1 MSENKITIPYQIKGI
16 RPCPKKKGYVEVM
29 MFPVDK
35 LEYDRDDKEEMPVK
49 VMGTGPNGSPFP
61 PEFQKQLSVMLKTAI
76 PSSFSQK
83 EDADPRR
90 FLHVESEIDFLARGW
105 KYGDI
110 IDITLK
116 KVKAAEDVQ
125 PGNIWEILIWITID
139 SWNEIVDL
147 EEEKVDSH

>member
-29 MFPVDK
+29 MYPVDK
-35 LEYDRDDKEEMPVK
+35 LEYDRDDKQEMPVK

-125 PGNIWEILIWITID
+125 PGNI
-139 SWNEIVDL
+139 
-147 EEEKVDSH
+147 

>member
-16 RPCPKKKGYVEVM
+16 RPCPRKNGYVEVM

-35 LEYDRDDKEEMPVK
+35 LEYDKDDKKDTPIK
-49 VMGTGPNGSPFP
+49 VMGAGPNGSPIP
-61 PEFQKQLSVMLKTAI
+61 PEFQKQLSVMLKSAI
-76 PSSFSQK
+76 PPYLSQK
-83 EDADPRR
+83 DDKDPRR

-116 KVKAAEDVQ
+116 KVKSAEEVQ
-125 PGNIWEILIWITID
+125 PSNI
-139 SWNEIVDL
+139 
-147 EEEKVDSH
+147 

>member
-35 LEYDRDDKEEMPVK
+35 LEYDKDGAEEMPIK
-49 VMGTGPNGSPFP
+49 VMGTGSNGSPFP

-125 PGNIWEILIWITID
+125 PGNI
-139 SWNEIVDL
+139 
-147 EEEKVDSH
+147 

>member
-125 PGNIWEILIWITID
+125 PGNI
-139 SWNEIVDL
+139 
-147 EEEKVDSH
+147 